1 MKLADLPLGAIE
13 GIDKGYQ
20 GKAPDVAPDTIELIV
35 TNVVGFLTIAG
46 GISFIIY
53 TLLAGL
59 TWITAREESE
69 RLSKAKQMFINA
81 LIGLA
86 IVVAS
91 WAISGILQTIFG
103 FDFLDVKGLIESIT
117 PGGGGGGG
125 GGT

>member
-103 FDFLDVKGLIESIT
+103 FDLLDVKGLIESIT

>member
-125 GGT
+125 